1 MMWNPESK
9 TAWFSLHEAKIG
21 LINEQII
28 TIRGYLEVIA
38 SIDLSNRWLS
48 EKVCFVSQVMSH
60 VPYQQKSLKKERK
73 EKKKRK
79 TRGKRET
86 FAGLFLFFLS
96 FFLITVTAHFKKR
109 EKRHTR

>member
-1 MMWNPESK
+1 MWNPESK

-48 EKVCFVSQVMSH
+48 EKVCFVSQVMSQI
-60 VPYQQKSLKKERK
+60 PYQQKSLKKERK
-73 EKKKRK
+73 ERQ
-79 TRGKRET
+79 GERERLLPAY
-86 FAGLFLFFLS
+86 FFSFFLS
-96 FFLITVTAHFKKR
+96 FLLR
-109 EKRHTR
+109 